1 MNYSSRLLPVMLAVV
16 AACAPAATRGTGA
29 SESAPGILRV
39 TNYARE
45 AVQVFLTTASGDTF
59 LRLIQ
64 PGASESFH
72 LPGTSPG
79 EVVHLKA
86 KTTSGREYTPR
97 EGITLGDATCARNFG
112 APSATL
118 ACEWILP

>member
-1 MNYSSRLLPVMLAVV
+1 
-16 AACAPAATRGTGA
+16 TRGTGA
-29 SESAPGILRV
+29 NESASGILRV

-45 AVQVFLTTASGDTF
+45 AVQVFLTTASEDTY

-79 EVVHLKA
+79 EVVHLKG

-97 EGITLGDATCARNFG
+97 AEITLGAATCPRNFG

-118 ACEWILP
+118 GCEWILP